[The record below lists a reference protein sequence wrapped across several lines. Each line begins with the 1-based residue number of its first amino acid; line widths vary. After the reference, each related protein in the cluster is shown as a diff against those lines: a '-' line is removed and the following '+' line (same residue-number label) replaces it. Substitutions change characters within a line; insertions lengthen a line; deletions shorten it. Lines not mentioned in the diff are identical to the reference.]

1 MAVEVHLRLTFIYL
15 TFLRIVPS
23 TLHECLALLDLAGF
37 TGQALEGG
45 GGGWGAGDS
54 SLRESSP
61 WAWAKKNSS
70 YLSHTENPT

>member
-37 TGQALEGG
+37 TGQALEGR
-45 GGGWGAGDS
+45 GAGAQGTV
-54 SLRESSP
+54 L
-61 WAWAKKNSS
+61 
-70 YLSHTENPT
+70 